1 MTVRAMLKGKS
12 GGVITIRPESSLR
25 DAIALLSQRRIGAV
39 VVSGDGEKVDGILSE
54 RDLVHAMHS
63 HGTSLLDRQV
73 KEIMTK
79 DVITC
84 APEMALTQVMETMTR
99 GRFRH
104 LPVLEN
110 GKLIGIV
117 SIGDAVKSRLSEL
130 ESETTQLRAYI
141 AGG

>member
-1 MTVRAMLKGKS
+1 MTVRAMLKDKT
-12 GGVITIRPESSLR
+12 GGVITIRPDVSLR
-25 DAIALLSQRRIGAV
+25 DAVALLSQRRIGAV
-39 VVSGDGEKVDGILSE
+39 VVSGDGERVDGILSE
-54 RDLVHAMHS
+54 RDLVHALHS
-63 HGTSLLDRQV
+63 RGSALLDSQV
-73 KEIMTK
+73 QEIMTR

-84 APEMALTQVMETMTR
+84 APDMALTQVMETMTR

-110 GKLIGIV
+110 GKLVGII

-130 ESETTQLRAYI
+130 EGETTQLRAYI

>member
-12 GGVITIRPESSLR
+12 GGVITIGPDASLR
-25 DAIALLSQRRIGAV
+25 DAVALLSERRIGAV
-39 VVSGDGEKVDGILSE
+39 VVSADGDRVEGILSE
-54 RDLVHAMHS
+54 RDLVHAIHR
-63 HGTSLLDRQV
+63 HGTALLDSQV
-73 KEIMTK
+73 KDIMTR

-84 APEMALTQVMETMTR
+84 APDMALTQVMETMTR
-99 GRFRH
+99 ARFRH

-117 SIGDAVKSRLSEL
+117 SIGDAVKERLSEL

>member
-12 GGVITIRPESSLR
+12 GGVITIRPDSSLR
-25 DAIALLSQRRIGAV
+25 DAVALLSQRRIGAV
-39 VVSGDGEKVDGILSE
+39 VVTSDGERVEGILSE
-54 RDLVHAMHS
+54 RDLVHAL
-63 HGTSLLDRQV
+63 HGRGAALLDSQV
-73 KEIMTK
+73 KDIMTR
-79 DVITC
+79 DVVTC
-84 APEMALTQVMETMTR
+84 APDMALTQVMETMTR
-99 GRFRH
+99 ARFRH

-117 SIGDAVKSRLSEL
+117 SIGDAVKERLSEL

>member
-1 MTVRAMLKGKS
+1 MLKGKS
-12 GGVITIRPESSLR
+12 GGVITIRQDVSLR
-25 DAIALLSQRRIGAV
+25 DAVALLSQRRIGAV
-39 VVSGDGEKVDGILSE
+39 VVSDDGERVDGILSE
-54 RDLVHAMHS
+54 RDLVHALHS
-63 HGTSLLDRQV
+63 RGSALLDSQV
-73 KEIMTK
+73 RDIMTR
-79 DVITC
+79 DVVTC
-84 APEMALTQVMETMTR
+84 APDMPLTQVMETMTR

-117 SIGDAVKSRLSEL
+117 SIGDAVKARLSEL